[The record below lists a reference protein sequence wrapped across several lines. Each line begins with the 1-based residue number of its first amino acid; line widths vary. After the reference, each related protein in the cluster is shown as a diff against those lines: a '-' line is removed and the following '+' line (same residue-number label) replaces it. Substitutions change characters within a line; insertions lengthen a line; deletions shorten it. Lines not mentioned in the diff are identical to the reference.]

1 MPLAVDLT
9 TTDHV
14 PEGEP
19 IRTAASDVLTQVK
32 TLQTAVQDLAADW
45 TVLPGIYSDTDHDES
60 LYSAFADPDADVNDV
75 VSMAHGLKDAAD
87 AAADEFDAIRT
98 ARHTI
103 LTVDLPNAQAAY
115 DRDIEALGDDATD
128 RDRTRLKA
136 QHEAPVQASAD
147 ALVTRL
153 TEAETAYAT
162 AVDTAMALRPDRTV
176 KANFAYGTR
185 DAAVVKA
192 KELYDQAMLPNAT
205 GEDLAAYYEHLAGLT
220 PEQIEAVGA
229 LHPGLRVSPPPL
241 PTTEGDLVSW
251 PGGAEGAAWW
261 QGLSTEQQTALVLAL
276 PGLVGNTE
284 GVPYTD
290 RASANLEVL
299 DLLDQDPALSEDHR
313 NDLTKIRQALAEVQ
327 DGHRYLISLR
337 HADSQEH
344 VLGALAIGNPDT
356 ADTVTWRVPG
366 MGAETNGAVEM
377 MEEMQHLYD
386 GTSGERSVV
395 LWIGYDT
402 PDGAHHS
409 DTLGS
414 SQVLSNESAYQGA
427 IPLAHALDSFQE
439 SRAANAQYVAD
450 SQGLFRAPTT
460 DPHFNVAAHS
470 YGTPTA
476 AYALTMT
483 EHTVDSYIMYGSVGV
498 DPEYVPNAEALNVA
512 RDADGR
518 PEVYATQARGDKIAV
533 PLGQTLSPF
542 GGDQRISPTDDEWG
556 AKVFSSDGG
565 PGDDNHATTGHM
577 GVEPGDGYGYTEPGS
592 QSYRWIT
599 AIMDGQGADVDLID
613 QSWWDD
619 LREDPVPII
628 MEQPHAWVDAH
639 QSDAQAWVDGKQ
651 DEANSWIDRQ
661 QERWWV
667 PNAPIDW
674 LQDRADSWIDGT
686 QSDADQWVDDR
697 QQDLEGLAERGADW
711 VRETW
716 PEVIPYGEQLYD
728 AFEEGGLPT
737 FIETTQQDLRDT
749 VDSRQE
755 SVQESVD
762 TWQQEHWWVPD
773 APVDWLQERGDSVVD
788 GLQDD
793 LDDWIDEKQIQ
804 LHEKVEEMFS

>member
-1 MPLAVDLT
+1 MPLTVNLT
-9 TTDHV
+9 ATDHV

-32 TLQTAVQDLAADW
+32 TLQSTVQDLASDW
-45 TVLPGIYSDTDHDES
+45 AVLPGIYSDTDHDES
-60 LYSAFADPDADVNDV
+60 LYSAFADPDADVDDV
-75 VSMAHGLKDAAD
+75 VSMAQGLQDAAD

-103 LTVDLPNAQAAY
+103 LTVDLANAQSAY
-115 DRDIEALGDDATD
+115 DRDIEALGEDVTD
-128 RDRTRLKA
+128 GDRTRLKV

-153 TEAETAYAT
+153 TEAETAYAA
-162 AVDTAMALRPDRTV
+162 AVDTAMALRPDRAV

-185 DAAVVKA
+185 DPAVVKA
-192 KELYDQAMLPNAT
+192 KEFYDQAMMPNAS
-205 GEDLAAYYEHLAGLT
+205 GEDLAAYYEYLAGLS
-220 PEQIEAVGA
+220 PEQIEALGA

-241 PTTEGDLVSW
+241 PTTEGDLDSW

-299 DLLDQDPALSEDHR
+299 DLLDQDPTLSDDHR
-313 NDLTKIRQALAEVQ
+313 NDLKNIREALADVQ

-337 HADSQEH
+337 HDDAQEH

-356 ADTVTWRVPG
+356 ADNVTWRVPG
-366 MGAETNGAVEM
+366 MGAETNGAPAM
-377 MEEMQHLYD
+377 MDELQHIYD
-386 GTSGERSVV
+386 ATNGDRAAV

-402 PDGAHHS
+402 PDGAHHP

-414 SQVLSNESAYQGA
+414 SQVLSNEAAYQGA
-427 IPLAHALDSFQE
+427 IPLAHALDAFQE
-439 SRAANAQYVAD
+439 SRSANAQYVAQT
-450 SQGLFRAPTT
+450 QGLSEAPQT
-460 DPHFNVAAHS
+460 DPRFTVAAHS

-483 EHTVDSYIMYGSVGV
+483 EHTVDSYVMYGSVGV
-498 DPEYVPNAEALNVA
+498 DPDYVPNAEALNVA
-512 RDADGR
+512 RDTDGR
-518 PEVYATQARGDKIAV
+518 PEVYATQARGDMIAV

-542 GGDQRISPTDDEWG
+542 GGDQRVSPTDDEWG

-565 PGDDNHATTGHM
+565 PGEDQLPTTGHM
-577 GVEPGDGYGYTEPGS
+577 GVEPHGNGYTEPDTMS
-592 QSYRWIT
+592 LNSIAT
-599 AIMDGQGADVDLID
+599 ILDGNGHEVELID

-639 QSDAQAWVDGKQ
+639 QNDAQSWVDGKQ

-674 LQDRADSWIDGT
+674 VQDRVDAAVDDA

-697 QQDLEGLAERGADW
+697 QQDLEGLAERGVNW

-749 VDSRQE
+749 VDSRQD

-762 TWQQEHWWVPD
+762 TWQQERWWVPD

-788 GLQDD
+788 GLQND
-793 LDDWIDEKQIQ
+793 LDDWIDEKQTQ